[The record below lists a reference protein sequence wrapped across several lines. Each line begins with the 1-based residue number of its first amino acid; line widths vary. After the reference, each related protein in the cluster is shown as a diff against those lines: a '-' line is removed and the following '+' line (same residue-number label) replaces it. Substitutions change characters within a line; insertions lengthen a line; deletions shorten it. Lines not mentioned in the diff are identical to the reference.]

1 MQFCDLRVTEANQPQ
16 LAEFDGTKSK
26 MQIINCRLLIK
37 AVLKGKN
44 IFGTRP
50 LIHTQKKKNYDCF
63 TLIKIKNMYTVE

>member
-1 MQFCDLRVTEANQPQ
+1 
-16 LAEFDGTKSK
+16 
-26 MQIINCRLLIK
+26 MQIINRRLLIK

-63 TLIKIKNMYTVE
+63 TLIKIKNMYTVEQLSLNVIARKLNA

>member
-1 MQFCDLRVTEANQPQ
+1 MCRIRDLRVTEANQPQ

-44 IFGTRP
+44 IQGIRLFNHP
-50 LIHTQKKKNYDCF
+50 QK
-63 TLIKIKNMYTVE
+63 